1 MDPFETFLVIV
12 ICLSWVVLAVSIIRR
27 RPIERDVETQRAE
40 IDRAFREIGDKLGE
54 LEGMRGNLTVLAQ
67 HAATESALDRQRHD
81 ALVQRLAESDERA
94 ATERREVTE
103 RLDASRQTLDTRLSQ
118 MTERMGTQL
127 TEVRGSMER
136 QLTDIRSDTN
146 TQLDRMRATVDEKL
160 QKTLNDRI
168 TQSFALVN
176 ESLDKVGRGLGEMQ
190 SLAADVGGLKRVLSG
205 VKTRGMLG
213 EVQLGAILAEMLA
226 PGQYD
231 RDVATVPGSD
241 RRVEFAIKLPGDSG
255 GTVYL
260 PIDAKFP
267 GDAYEHLRDAADRGD
282 AAAVDAAWKIL
293 ERRLKEEAKDIR
305 DKYLEP
311 PATTTFGILFLP
323 FEGLYAEVAGRPG
336 LLEELSRTYRVT
348 VAGPSTMAALLNS
361 LQMGFQTV
369 AIQQRA
375 SEIQTVLAAVKTEF
389 GTYQK
394 LLRRAQKQLGTVSR
408 TVDTLVG
415 TRSRAMERKL
425 RSITELDDP
434 AEAARILEIEGLP
447 EDELLEDDTADDAA
461 DEIEAT
467 GAEDADAGDTAQ

>member
-1 MDPFETFLVIV
+1 MDPFDIVLIAAIALV
-12 ICLSWVVLAVSIIRR
+12 WGTVLASIWYTRQAARR
-27 RPIERDVETQRAE
+27 AREEQGLREQAVRELEAQRAE
-40 IDRAFREIGDKLGE
+40 IAQLRDGLGLLMRRATTEAALG
-54 LEGMRGNLTVLAQ
+54 Q
-67 HAATESALDRQRHD
+67 QRYD
-81 ALVQRLAESDERA
+81 ALARAVASSGERA
-94 ATERREVTE
+94 DGARRETTQQ
-103 RLDASRQTLDTRLSQ
+103 LDENRRALDTRLAQ
-118 MTERMGTQL
+118 MTEAVTGQL
-127 TEVRGSMER
+127 TAVRGSLDR
-136 QLTDIRSDTN
+136 QLADIRTDTN
-146 TQLDRMRATVDEKL
+146 TQLDRMRTTVDEKL

-190 SLAADVGGLKRVLSG
+190 SIAADVGGLKRVLAG
-205 VKTRGMLG
+205 VKTRGILG

-231 RDVATVPGSD
+231 RDVATVPGSAN
-241 RRVEFAIKLPGDSG
+241 RVEFAVKLPGDAG
-255 GTVYL
+255 APVYL

-267 GDAYEHLRDAADRGD
+267 ADTYEHLRSALDAGD
-282 AAAVDAAWKIL
+282 ASAAETAWKQL
-293 ERRLKEEAKDIR
+293 ERRLKDEAKDIR
-305 DKYLEP
+305 DKYLAP
-311 PATTTFGILFLP
+311 PSTTTFGILFLP

-336 LLEELSRTYRVT
+336 LLEELQRTYRVN

-389 GTYQK
+389 GTYQTM
-394 LLRRAQKQLGTVSR
+394 LRQAQKQLGTVSR

-434 AEAARILEIEGLP
+434 AEAARILGV
-447 EDELLEDDTADDAA
+447 ADDEPA
-461 DEIEAT
+461 D
-467 GAEDADAGDTAQ
+467 GAPASKED

>member
-1 MDPFETFLVIV
+1 MDPFDIVLIAAIALV
-12 ICLSWVVLAVSIIRR
+12 WGTVLASIWYTRQAARR
-27 RPIERDVETQRAE
+27 AREEQGLREQAARELEAQRAE
-40 IDRAFREIGDKLGE
+40 IAQLREGLG
-54 LEGMRGNLTVLAQ
+54 LLMQ
-67 HAATESALDRQRHD
+67 
-81 ALVQRLAESDERA
+81 RA
-94 ATERREVTE
+94 ATEAALGQQRYDALAHAVASSGERADGARRETTQQ
-103 RLDASRQTLDTRLSQ
+103 LDENRRALDTRLAQ
-118 MTERMGTQL
+118 MTEAVTGQL
-127 TEVRGSMER
+127 TAVRGSLDR
-136 QLTDIRSDTN
+136 QLADIRTDTN
-146 TQLDRMRATVDEKL
+146 TQLDRMRTTVDEKL

-190 SLAADVGGLKRVLSG
+190 SIAADVGGLKRVLAG
-205 VKTRGMLG
+205 VKTRGILG

-231 RDVATVPGSD
+231 RDVATVPGSAN
-241 RRVEFAIKLPGDSG
+241 RVEFAVKLPGDAG
-255 GTVYL
+255 APVYL

-267 GDAYEHLRDAADRGD
+267 ADTYEHLRSALDAGD
-282 AAAVDAAWKIL
+282 AFAAEAAWKQL
-293 ERRLKEEAKDIR
+293 ERRLKDEAKDIR
-305 DKYLEP
+305 DKYLTP
-311 PATTTFGILFLP
+311 PSTTTFGILFLP

-336 LLEELSRTYRVT
+336 LLEELQRTYRVN

-389 GTYQK
+389 GTYQTM
-394 LLRRAQKQLGTVSR
+394 LRQAQKQLGTVSR

-434 AEAARILEIEGLP
+434 TEAARILGV
-447 EDELLEDDTADDAA
+447 ADDEPA
-461 DEIEAT
+461 D
-467 GAEDADAGDTAQ
+467 GAPASKEN

>member
-1 MDPFETFLVIV
+1 MDPFDIVLIAAIALV
-12 ICLSWVVLAVSIIRR
+12 WGTVLASIWYTRQAARR
-27 RPIERDVETQRAE
+27 TREEQDLREQATRELEAQRAE
-40 IDRAFREIGDKLGE
+40 IAQLREGLGLLMQRATTEAALG
-54 LEGMRGNLTVLAQ
+54 Q
-67 HAATESALDRQRHD
+67 QRYD
-81 ALVQRLAESDERA
+81 ALARAVASSGERA
-94 ATERREVTE
+94 DGARRETTQQ
-103 RLDASRQTLDTRLSQ
+103 LDENRRALDTRLAQ
-118 MTERMGTQL
+118 MTEAVTGQL
-127 TEVRGSMER
+127 TAVRGSLDR
-136 QLTDIRSDTN
+136 QLADIRTDTN
-146 TQLDRMRATVDEKL
+146 TQLDRMRTTVDEKL

-190 SLAADVGGLKRVLSG
+190 SIAADVGGLKRVLAG
-205 VKTRGMLG
+205 VKTRGILG

-231 RDVATVPGSD
+231 RDVATVPGSAN
-241 RRVEFAIKLPGDSG
+241 RVEFAVKLPGDAG
-255 GTVYL
+255 APVYL

-267 GDAYEHLRDAADRGD
+267 ADTYEHLRSALDAGD
-282 AAAVDAAWKIL
+282 ASAAETAWKQL
-293 ERRLKEEAKDIR
+293 ERRLKDEAKDIR
-305 DKYLEP
+305 DKYLAP
-311 PATTTFGILFLP
+311 PSTTTFGILFLP

-336 LLEELSRTYRVT
+336 LLEELQRTYRVN

-389 GTYQK
+389 GTYQTM
-394 LLRRAQKQLGTVSR
+394 LRQAQKQLGTVSR

-434 AEAARILEIEGLP
+434 AEAARILGV
-447 EDELLEDDTADDAA
+447 ADDEPA
-461 DEIEAT
+461 D
-467 GAEDADAGDTAQ
+467 GAPASKED

>member
-1 MDPFETFLVIV
+1 MDPFDIVLIAAIALV
-12 ICLSWVVLAVSIIRR
+12 WGTVLAGIWYTRQAAHR
-27 RPIERDVETQRAE
+27 AREEQDLREQATRELEAQRAE
-40 IDRAFREIGDKLGE
+40 IAQLREGLGLLMQRATTEAALG
-54 LEGMRGNLTVLAQ
+54 Q
-67 HAATESALDRQRHD
+67 QRYD
-81 ALVQRLAESDERA
+81 ALARAVASSGERA
-94 ATERREVTE
+94 DGARRETTQQ
-103 RLDASRQTLDTRLSQ
+103 LDENRRALDTRLAQ
-118 MTERMGTQL
+118 MTEAVTGQL
-127 TEVRGSMER
+127 TAVRGSLDR
-136 QLTDIRSDTN
+136 QLADIRTDTN
-146 TQLDRMRATVDEKL
+146 TQLDRMRTTVDEKL

-190 SLAADVGGLKRVLSG
+190 SIAADVGGLKRVLAG
-205 VKTRGMLG
+205 VKTRGILG

-231 RDVATVPGSD
+231 RDVATVPGSAN
-241 RRVEFAIKLPGDSG
+241 RVEFAVKLPGDAG
-255 GTVYL
+255 APVYL

-267 GDAYEHLRDAADRGD
+267 ADTYEHLRSALDAGD
-282 AAAVDAAWKIL
+282 ASAAETAWKQL
-293 ERRLKEEAKDIR
+293 ERRLKDEAKDIR
-305 DKYLEP
+305 DKYLAP
-311 PATTTFGILFLP
+311 PSTTTFGILFLP

-336 LLEELSRTYRVT
+336 LLEELQRTYRVN

-389 GTYQK
+389 GTYQTM
-394 LLRRAQKQLGTVSR
+394 LRQAQKQLGTVSR

-434 AEAARILEIEGLP
+434 AEAARILGV
-447 EDELLEDDTADDAA
+447 ADDEPA
-461 DEIEAT
+461 D
-467 GAEDADAGDTAQ
+467 GAPASKED

>member
-1 MDPFETFLVIV
+1 MDQPVFIMMVVIGALLVALIV
-12 ICLSWVVLAVSIIRR
+12 LVALMCARLAAG
-27 RPIERDVETQRAE
+27 ERQGAQQLERSE
-40 IDRAFREIGDKLGE
+40 E
-54 LEGMRGNLTVLAQ
+54 LEHALADAQEELAQMRGNLALIAQ
-67 HAATESALDRQRHD
+67 HASTESALSRQRHD
-81 ALVQRLAESDERA
+81 TLVQRIGESDER
-94 ATERREVTE
+94 TDGVRRDVAQQ
-103 RLDASRQTLDTRLSQ
+103 LDINRQTIDARLAQ
-118 MTERMGTQL
+118 MGETLNTQL
-127 TEVRGSMER
+127 TDVRGSVER

-146 TQLDRMRATVDEKL
+146 TQLNRMRATVDEKL

-205 VKTRGMLG
+205 VKTRGILG

-231 RDVATVPGSD
+231 CDVATVPGSAN
-241 RRVEFAIKLPGDSG
+241 RVEFAVKLPGDAG
-255 GTVYL
+255 ETVYL

-267 GDAYEHLRDAADRGD
+267 GDTYEHLREALDTGD
-282 AAAVDAAWKIL
+282 TAAAEAAWKQL
-293 ERRLKEEAKDIR
+293 ERRLKDEARDIR
-305 DKYLEP
+305 EKYLEP
-311 PATTTFGILFLP
+311 PATTAFGILFLP
-323 FEGLYAEVAGRPG
+323 FEGLYAEVANRPG
-336 LLEELSRTYRVT
+336 LLEELQRTYRVN

-394 LLRRAQKQLGTVSR
+394 MLRQAQKQLGTVSR

-415 TRSRAMERKL
+415 TRTRAMERKL
-425 RSITELDDP
+425 RSITELEDP
-434 AEAARILEIEGLP
+434 TEAERIIGVDTLEAAPALG
-447 EDELLEDDTADDAA
+447 
-461 DEIEAT
+461 EAT
-467 GAEDADAGDTAQ
+467 ASAEED

>member
-1 MDPFETFLVIV
+1 MDPFDIVLIAAIALV
-12 ICLSWVVLAVSIIRR
+12 WGTVLASIWYTRQAARR
-27 RPIERDVETQRAE
+27 AREEQGLREQAARELEAQRAE
-40 IDRAFREIGDKLGE
+40 IAQLREGLGLLMQRATTEAALG
-54 LEGMRGNLTVLAQ
+54 Q
-67 HAATESALDRQRHD
+67 QRYD
-81 ALVQRLAESDERA
+81 ALARAVASSGERA
-94 ATERREVTE
+94 DGARRETTQQ
-103 RLDASRQTLDTRLSQ
+103 LDENRRALDTRLAQ
-118 MTERMGTQL
+118 MTEAVTGQL
-127 TEVRGSMER
+127 TAVRGSLDR
-136 QLTDIRSDTN
+136 QLADIRTDTN
-146 TQLDRMRATVDEKL
+146 TQLDRMRTTVDEKL

-190 SLAADVGGLKRVLSG
+190 SIAADVGGLKRVLAG
-205 VKTRGMLG
+205 VKTRGILG

-231 RDVATVPGSD
+231 RDVATVPGSAN
-241 RRVEFAIKLPGDSG
+241 RVEFAVKLPGDAG
-255 GTVYL
+255 VPVYL

-267 GDAYEHLRDAADRGD
+267 ADTYEHLRSALDAGD
-282 AAAVDAAWKIL
+282 ASAAEAAWKEL
-293 ERRLKEEAKDIR
+293 ERRLKDEAKDIR
-305 DKYLEP
+305 DKYLAP
-311 PATTTFGILFLP
+311 PSTTTFGILFLP

-336 LLEELSRTYRVT
+336 LLEELQRTYRVN

-389 GTYQK
+389 GTYQTM
-394 LLRRAQKQLGTVSR
+394 LRQAQKQLGTVSR

-434 AEAARILEIEGLP
+434 AEAARILGV
-447 EDELLEDDTADDAA
+447 ADDEPA
-461 DEIEAT
+461 D
-467 GAEDADAGDTAQ
+467 GAPASKEN

>member
-1 MDPFETFLVIV
+1 MDPFDIVLIAAIALV
-12 ICLSWVVLAVSIIRR
+12 WGTVLASIWYTRQAARR
-27 RPIERDVETQRAE
+27 AREEQGLREQAARELEAQRAE
-40 IDRAFREIGDKLGE
+40 IAQLREGLGLLMQRATTEAALG
-54 LEGMRGNLTVLAQ
+54 Q
-67 HAATESALDRQRHD
+67 QRYD
-81 ALVQRLAESDERA
+81 ALARAVASSGERA
-94 ATERREVTE
+94 DGARRETAQQ
-103 RLDASRQTLDTRLSQ
+103 LDENRRALDTRLAQ
-118 MTERMGTQL
+118 MTEAVTGQL
-127 TEVRGSMER
+127 TAVRGSLDR
-136 QLTDIRSDTN
+136 QLADIRTDTN
-146 TQLDRMRATVDEKL
+146 TQLDRMRTTVDEKL

-190 SLAADVGGLKRVLSG
+190 SIAADVGGLKRVLAG
-205 VKTRGMLG
+205 VKTRGILG

-231 RDVATVPGSD
+231 RDVATVPGSAN
-241 RRVEFAIKLPGDSG
+241 RVEFAVKLPGDAG
-255 GTVYL
+255 APVYL

-267 GDAYEHLRDAADRGD
+267 ADTYEHLRSALDAGD
-282 AAAVDAAWKIL
+282 ASAAEAAWKQL
-293 ERRLKEEAKDIR
+293 ERRLKDEAKDIR
-305 DKYLEP
+305 DKYLAP
-311 PATTTFGILFLP
+311 PSTTTFGILFLP

-336 LLEELSRTYRVT
+336 LLEELQRTYRVN

-389 GTYQK
+389 GTYQTM
-394 LLRRAQKQLGTVSR
+394 LRQAQKQLGTVSR

-434 AEAARILEIEGLP
+434 TEAARILGV
-447 EDELLEDDTADDAA
+447 ADDEPA
-461 DEIEAT
+461 D
-467 GAEDADAGDTAQ
+467 GAPASKEN

>member
-1 MDPFETFLVIV
+1 MDPFDIVLIAAIALV
-12 ICLSWVVLAVSIIRR
+12 WGTVLASIWYTRQAARR
-27 RPIERDVETQRAE
+27 AREEQGLREQAARELEAQRAE
-40 IDRAFREIGDKLGE
+40 IAQLREGLGLLMQRATTEAALG
-54 LEGMRGNLTVLAQ
+54 Q
-67 HAATESALDRQRHD
+67 QRYD
-81 ALVQRLAESDERA
+81 ALARAVASSGERA
-94 ATERREVTE
+94 DGARRETTQQ
-103 RLDASRQTLDTRLSQ
+103 LDENRRALDTRLAQ
-118 MTERMGTQL
+118 MTEAVTGQL
-127 TEVRGSMER
+127 TAVRGSLDR
-136 QLTDIRSDTN
+136 QLADIRTDTN
-146 TQLDRMRATVDEKL
+146 TQLDRMRTTVDEKL

-190 SLAADVGGLKRVLSG
+190 SIAADVGGLKRVLAG
-205 VKTRGMLG
+205 VKTRGILG

-231 RDVATVPGSD
+231 RDVATVPGSAN
-241 RRVEFAIKLPGDSG
+241 RVEFAVKLPGDAG
-255 GTVYL
+255 APVYL

-267 GDAYEHLRDAADRGD
+267 ADTYEHLRSALDAGD
-282 AAAVDAAWKIL
+282 ASAAEAAWKQL
-293 ERRLKEEAKDIR
+293 ERRLKDEAEDIR
-305 DKYLEP
+305 DKYLAP
-311 PATTTFGILFLP
+311 PSTTTFGILFLP

-336 LLEELSRTYRVT
+336 LLEELQRTYRVN

-389 GTYQK
+389 GTYQTM
-394 LLRRAQKQLGTVSR
+394 LRQAQKQLGTVSR

-434 AEAARILEIEGLP
+434 AEAARILGV
-447 EDELLEDDTADDAA
+447 ADDEPA
-461 DEIEAT
+461 D
-467 GAEDADAGDTAQ
+467 GAPASKED

>member
-1 MDPFETFLVIV
+1 MDPFDIVLIAAIALV
-12 ICLSWVVLAVSIIRR
+12 WGTVLASIWYTRQAAR
-27 RPIERDVETQRAE
+27 GAREEQGLREQAARELEAQRAE
-40 IDRAFREIGDKLGE
+40 IAQLREGLGLLMQRATTEAALG
-54 LEGMRGNLTVLAQ
+54 Q
-67 HAATESALDRQRHD
+67 QRYD
-81 ALVQRLAESDERA
+81 ALARAVASSGERA
-94 ATERREVTE
+94 DGARRETTQQ
-103 RLDASRQTLDTRLSQ
+103 LDENRRALDTRLAQ
-118 MTERMGTQL
+118 MTEAVTGQL
-127 TEVRGSMER
+127 TAVRGSLDR
-136 QLTDIRSDTN
+136 QLADIRTDTN
-146 TQLDRMRATVDEKL
+146 TQLDRMRTTVDEKL

-190 SLAADVGGLKRVLSG
+190 SIAADVGGLKRVLAG
-205 VKTRGMLG
+205 VKTRGILG

-231 RDVATVPGSD
+231 RDVATVPGSAN
-241 RRVEFAIKLPGDSG
+241 RVEFAVKLPGDAG
-255 GTVYL
+255 APVYL

-267 GDAYEHLRDAADRGD
+267 ADTYEHLRSALDAGD
-282 AAAVDAAWKIL
+282 ASAAEAAWKQL
-293 ERRLKEEAKDIR
+293 ERRLKDEAKDIR
-305 DKYLEP
+305 DKYLAP
-311 PATTTFGILFLP
+311 PSTTTFGILFLP

-336 LLEELSRTYRVT
+336 LLEELQRTYRVN

-389 GTYQK
+389 GTYQTM
-394 LLRRAQKQLGTVSR
+394 LRQAQKQLGTVSR

-434 AEAARILEIEGLP
+434 AEAARILGV
-447 EDELLEDDTADDAA
+447 ADDEPA
-461 DEIEAT
+461 D
-467 GAEDADAGDTAQ
+467 GAPASKEN

>member
-1 MDPFETFLVIV
+1 MDPFDIVLIAAIALV
-12 ICLSWVVLAVSIIRR
+12 WGTVLASIWYTRQAARR
-27 RPIERDVETQRAE
+27 AREEQGLREQAARELEAQRAE
-40 IDRAFREIGDKLGE
+40 IAQLREGLGLLMQRVTTE
-54 LEGMRGNLTVLAQ
+54 
-67 HAATESALDRQRHD
+67 AALGQQRYD
-81 ALVQRLAESDERA
+81 ALARAVASSGERA
-94 ATERREVTE
+94 DGARRETTQQ
-103 RLDASRQTLDTRLSQ
+103 LDENRRALDTRLAQ
-118 MTERMGTQL
+118 MTEAVTGQL
-127 TEVRGSMER
+127 TAVRGSLDR
-136 QLTDIRSDTN
+136 QLADIRTDTN
-146 TQLDRMRATVDEKL
+146 TQLDRMRTTVDEKL

-190 SLAADVGGLKRVLSG
+190 SIAADVGGLKRMLAG
-205 VKTRGMLG
+205 VKTRGILG

-231 RDVATVPGSD
+231 RDVATVPGSAN
-241 RRVEFAIKLPGDSG
+241 RVEFAVKLPGDAG
-255 GTVYL
+255 APVYL

-267 GDAYEHLRDAADRGD
+267 ADTYEHLRSALDAGD
-282 AAAVDAAWKIL
+282 ASAAEAAWKQL
-293 ERRLKEEAKDIR
+293 ERRLKDEAKDIR
-305 DKYLEP
+305 DKYLAP
-311 PATTTFGILFLP
+311 PSTTTFGILFLP

-336 LLEELSRTYRVT
+336 LLEELQRTYRVN

-389 GTYQK
+389 GTYQTM
-394 LLRRAQKQLGTVSR
+394 LRQAQKQLGTVSR

-434 AEAARILEIEGLP
+434 AEAARILGV
-447 EDELLEDDTADDAA
+447 ADDEPA
-461 DEIEAT
+461 D
-467 GAEDADAGDTAQ
+467 GAPADGAPASKEN

>member
-1 MDPFETFLVIV
+1 MDPFDIALIAAIALV
-12 ICLSWVVLAVSIIRR
+12 WGTVLASIWYTRQAARR
-27 RPIERDVETQRAE
+27 AREEQGLREQAARELEAQRAE
-40 IDRAFREIGDKLGE
+40 IAQLREGLGLLMQRATTEAALG
-54 LEGMRGNLTVLAQ
+54 Q
-67 HAATESALDRQRHD
+67 QRYD
-81 ALVQRLAESDERA
+81 ALAHAVASSGERA
-94 ATERREVTE
+94 DGARRETTQQ
-103 RLDASRQTLDTRLSQ
+103 LDENRRALDTRLAQ
-118 MTERMGTQL
+118 MTEAVTGQL
-127 TEVRGSMER
+127 TAVRGSLDR
-136 QLTDIRSDTN
+136 QLADIRTDTN
-146 TQLDRMRATVDEKL
+146 TQLDRMRTTVDEKL

-190 SLAADVGGLKRVLSG
+190 SIAADVGGLKRVLAG
-205 VKTRGMLG
+205 VKTRGILG

-231 RDVATVPGSD
+231 RDVATVPGSAN
-241 RRVEFAIKLPGDSG
+241 RVEFAVKLPGDAG
-255 GTVYL
+255 APVYL

-267 GDAYEHLRDAADRGD
+267 ADTYEHLRSALDAGD
-282 AAAVDAAWKIL
+282 ASAAEAAWKQL
-293 ERRLKEEAKDIR
+293 ERRLKDEAKDIR
-305 DKYLEP
+305 DKYLAP
-311 PATTTFGILFLP
+311 PSTTTFGILFLP

-336 LLEELSRTYRVT
+336 LLEELQRTYRVN

-389 GTYQK
+389 GTYQAM
-394 LLRRAQKQLGTVSR
+394 LRQAQKQLGTVSR

-434 AEAARILEIEGLP
+434 AEAARILGV
-447 EDELLEDDTADDAA
+447 ADDEPA
-461 DEIEAT
+461 D
-467 GAEDADAGDTAQ
+467 GAPASKEN

>member
-1 MDPFETFLVIV
+1 MDPFDIVLIAAIALV
-12 ICLSWVVLAVSIIRR
+12 WGTVLASIWYTRQAARR
-27 RPIERDVETQRAE
+27 AREEQGLREQAARELEAQRAE
-40 IDRAFREIGDKLGE
+40 IAQLREALGLLMQRATTEAALG
-54 LEGMRGNLTVLAQ
+54 Q
-67 HAATESALDRQRHD
+67 QRYD
-81 ALVQRLAESDERA
+81 ALARAVASSGERA
-94 ATERREVTE
+94 DGARRETTQQ
-103 RLDASRQTLDTRLSQ
+103 LDENRRALDTRLAQ
-118 MTERMGTQL
+118 MTEAVTGQL
-127 TEVRGSMER
+127 TAVRGSLDR
-136 QLTDIRSDTN
+136 QLADIRTDTN
-146 TQLDRMRATVDEKL
+146 TQLDRMRTTVDEKL

-190 SLAADVGGLKRVLSG
+190 SIAADVGGLKRVLAG
-205 VKTRGMLG
+205 VKTRGILG

-231 RDVATVPGSD
+231 RDVTTVPGSAN
-241 RRVEFAIKLPGDSG
+241 RVEFAVKLPGDAG
-255 GTVYL
+255 APIYL

-267 GDAYEHLRDAADRGD
+267 ADTYEHLRSALDAGD
-282 AAAVDAAWKIL
+282 ASAAEAAWKQL
-293 ERRLKEEAKDIR
+293 ERRLKDEAKDIR
-305 DKYLEP
+305 DKYLAP
-311 PATTTFGILFLP
+311 PSTTTFGILFLP

-336 LLEELSRTYRVT
+336 LLEELQRTYRVN

-389 GTYQK
+389 GTYQTM
-394 LLRRAQKQLGTVSR
+394 LRQAQKQLGTVSR

-434 AEAARILEIEGLP
+434 AEAARILGV
-447 EDELLEDDTADDAA
+447 ADDEPA
-461 DEIEAT
+461 D
-467 GAEDADAGDTAQ
+467 GAPASKED